1 VDGQQQKMKEK
12 DESVKLK
19 DHMLD
24 TSVCLVK
31 GGSKM
36 EMAPWKRE
44 NNSELGGCTEVEING
59 AAGAG
64 KITRI
69 VGRKD
74 GRVRRTPCLNALQKT
89 I

>member
-1 VDGQQQKMKEK
+1 MKEK

-31 GGSKM
+31 GGRKM

-64 KITRI
+64 KYPNSGENRWACK
-69 VGRKD
+69 KD
-74 GRVRRTPCLNALQKT
+74 SLPKCLAKDYLKFG
-89 I
+89 